1 MNESL
6 SGGSGGSSPWQALIG
21 GSGGSAPG
29 QGLSRR
35 DVLRVTGTAAAAA
48 AGLGLVAC
56 GTSNASPGQAK
67 NLQHFVSR
75 PDLTPPKVTLRHVAP
90 DHDLQYLFLGIANSG
105 PGQGGAMI
113 MDTNGELIWFSPDAG
128 QHASKMDFQR
138 QVLHGKPVLT
148 WFEGRV
154 VAGGYG
160 LGVAKI
166 ADTSY
171 QITHTIHAHNGLQVD
186 EHEFNISPQGTA
198 LISAFHKQRYDLSKL
213 GGPRRGWLLSGQAQ
227 EIDIAS
233 GDLLFSWE
241 SLDHVGFDET
251 YLPVQGGHG
260 TKAKPYDYF
269 HINTIQDAGDGDL
282 LIGARNTWC
291 VYKVSRKTG
300 EIVWRL
306 NGKKTDFTM
315 APGSEFYWQHDTRL
329 HDRTTLTVFDDGYD
343 GVLPKNEKQSRALI
357 LDVDYDRMLVTLRK
371 EFTHP
376 GALILS
382 KAMGNAQM
390 LPGGGM
396 FVGWGTNPY
405 FSEFDAQG
413 RLILDGVLVKGDP
426 TYRSFIGDW
435 AGYPAEKPVA
445 AVRHRAGGAVVYASW
460 NGSTELAS
468 WNVLAG
474 KTKTS
479 LAKVAHAPKKGF
491 ETAIAVQHTGP
502 YFAVE
507 PSDAKGRELS
517 RSDPVRLS

>member
-1 MNESL
+1 MNSSL
-6 SGGSGGSSPWQALIG
+6 T
-21 GSGGSAPG
+21 
-29 QGLSRR
+29 RR
-35 DVLRVTGTAAAAA
+35 DMLRRTGTAAAAA

-56 GTSNASPGQAK
+56 ERSNAQPRSNWK
-67 NLQHFVSR
+67 ELQHYVSR
-75 PDLTPPKVTLRHVAP
+75 PDLTPPKVTLSHVVP
-90 DHDLQYLFLGIANSG
+90 GHELQYMFLAIANSG

-113 MDTNGELIWFSPDAG
+113 MDTAGDLVWFSPDTDR
-128 QHASKMDFQR
+128 QASKMDFQR
-138 QVLHGKPVLT
+138 QILNGKPVLT

-166 ADTSY
+166 ADSSY
-171 QITHTIHAHNGLQVD
+171 QITHTLHAHNGQQVD

-198 LISAFHKQRYDLSKL
+198 LISAFNKQPYDLRKL
-213 GGPRRGWLLSGQAQ
+213 GGPKKGWLLSGIAQ
-227 EIDIAS
+227 EIDIQT
-233 GDLLFSWE
+233 GELLFEWD

-260 TKAKPYDYF
+260 SKEFPYDYF

-291 VYKVSRKTG
+291 MYKVSRKTG

-315 APGSEFYWQHDTRL
+315 TPGSEFYWQHDTRL

-357 LDVDYDRMLVTLRK
+357 LNVDYDRMLVTLRK
-371 EFTHP
+371 QFIHP
-376 GALILS
+376 GTLILS

-405 FSEFDAQG
+405 FSEFDASG
-413 RLILDGVLVKGDP
+413 KLVLDGQMLKGDP
-426 TYRSFIGDW
+426 SYRAFIGDW
-435 AGYPAEKPVA
+435 VGQPAEPPAVA
-445 AVRHRAGGAVVYASW
+445 ARHRSGGATVYASW
-460 NGSTELAS
+460 NGATEVAS
-468 WNVLAG
+468 WNVLVG
-474 KTKTS
+474 RTHTS
-479 LAKVAHAPKKGF
+479 LSAVNSAPRKGF
-491 ETAIAVQHTGP
+491 ETAISVPDKGP

-507 PSDAKGRELS
+507 PRDAKGRALS
-517 RSDPVRLS
+517 RSHAVKAT

>member
-6 SGGSGGSSPWQALIG
+6 T
-21 GSGGSAPG
+21 
-29 QGLSRR
+29 RR

-56 GTSNASPGQAK
+56 GTGNAQPRSQAK
-67 NLQHFVSR
+67 NLQHFVTR
-75 PDLTPPKVTLRHVAP
+75 PDLTPPKVTLRHIAP

-113 MDTNGELIWFSPDAG
+113 MDTNGDMVWFSPDTG
-128 QHASKMDFQR
+128 PHASKMDFQR
-138 QVLHGKPVLT
+138 QIYRGKPVLT
-148 WFEGRV
+148 WFQGRV

-160 LGVAKI
+160 EGVAI
-166 ADTSY
+166 MADDSY
-171 QITHTIHAHNGLQVD
+171 RVTHTIHAHNGLQVD

-198 LISAFHKQRYDLSKL
+198 LVSAFHKQRYDLSKL

-227 EIDIAS
+227 EIDIET
-233 GDLLFSWE
+233 GELLFSWE

-260 TKAKPYDYF
+260 TKSKPYDYF

-282 LIGARNTWC
+282 LIGARNTWS

-300 EIVWRL
+300 EIIWRL

-315 APGSEFYWQHDTRL
+315 APGSEFFWQHDTRL
-329 HDRTTLTVFDDGYD
+329 HGSNVLTAFDDGYD

-357 LDVDYDRMLVTLRK
+357 LNIDYDRMLVTLRK
-371 EFTHP
+371 DFTHP
-376 GALILS
+376 GELVLA

-405 FSEFDAQG
+405 FSEFDAHG
-413 RLILDGVLVKGDP
+413 RLVLDGMLIKGDP
-426 TYRSFIGDW
+426 TYRSFIGEW
-435 AGYPAEKPVA
+435 AGYPTEMPA
-445 AVRHRAGGAVVYASW
+445 AAARHRSAGAVVYASW
-460 NGSTELAS
+460 NGATEVAT

-474 KTKTS
+474 QTKTS
-479 LAKVAHAPKKGF
+479 LAKVATAPRKGF
-491 ETAIAVQHTGP
+491 ETAIAVPSRGP

-507 PSDAKGRELS
+507 PRDARGRELA
-517 RSDPVRLS
+517 RSLPVRVS

>member
-1 MNESL
+1 MKESL
-6 SGGSGGSSPWQALIG
+6 T
-21 GSGGSAPG
+21 
-29 QGLSRR
+29 RR
-35 DVLRVTGTAAAAA
+35 DMLKRTSTAAAAA

-56 GTSNASPGQAK
+56 GTGNAQSRNARLSK
-67 NLQHFVSR
+67 ELQHFVSR
-75 PDLTPPKVTLRHVAP
+75 PDLTPPKVTLHHVAP
-90 DHDLQYLFLGIANSG
+90 GHNLQYLFLGIANSG

-113 MDTNGELIWFSPDAG
+113 MDTSGELVWFAPDTG
-128 QHASKMDFQR
+128 PHASKMDFQPQIYR
-138 QVLHGKPVLT
+138 GRPVLT

-160 LGVAKI
+160 EGVAKI
-166 ADTSY
+166 ADSSY

-186 EHEFNISPQGTA
+186 EHEFNISPRGTA
-198 LISAFHKQRYDLSKL
+198 LVSAFHKQPHDLSKL
-213 GGPRRGWLLSGQAQ
+213 GGPKRGWLLSCQAQ
-227 EIDIAS
+227 EIDIES
-233 GDLLFSWE
+233 GALLFSWD

-260 TKAKPYDYF
+260 TKSKPYDYF
-269 HINTIQDAGDGDL
+269 HINTIEDAGDGDL

-291 VYKVSRKTG
+291 MYKVNKKTG

-315 APGSEFYWQHDTRL
+315 TPGSEFYWQHDTRL
-329 HDRTTLTVFDDGYD
+329 HGPDVLTVFDDGYD

-371 EFTHP
+371 EFIHP
-376 GALILS
+376 GQLVLA

-405 FSEFDAQG
+405 FSEFDADG
-413 RLILDGVLVKGDP
+413 KLLLDGELLKGDP

-435 AGYPAEKPVA
+435 EGHPVELPAA
-445 AVRHRAGGAVVYASW
+445 AARHASDDATVYASW
-460 NGSTELAS
+460 NGATDVAS

-474 KTKTS
+474 RTRASLTS
-479 LAKVAHAPKKGF
+479 AGSAPKKGF
-491 ETAIAVQHTGP
+491 ETAIRVPSKGP
-502 YFAVE
+502 YFVVE
-507 PSDAKGRELS
+507 PRDAQGRVLS
-517 RSDPVRLS
+517 RSRPFTFA

>member
-1 MNESL
+1 MNSSL
-6 SGGSGGSSPWQALIG
+6 T
-21 GSGGSAPG
+21 
-29 QGLSRR
+29 RR
-35 DVLRVTGTAAAAA
+35 DMLRRTGTAAAAA

-56 GTSNASPGQAK
+56 QQSNAQTRISK
-67 NLQHFVSR
+67 DLQHYVSR
-75 PDLTPPKVTLRHVAP
+75 PDLKPPIVTLHHVAP
-90 DHDLQYLFLGIANSG
+90 GHEMQYMFLAIANSG

-113 MDTNGELIWFSPDAG
+113 MDTAGDLVWFLPDRNR
-128 QHASKMDFQR
+128 QDSIMDFQ
-138 QVLHGKPVLT
+138 QQILNGKPVLT

-166 ADTSY
+166 ADSSY
-171 QITHTIHAHNGLQVD
+171 QVIHTLHAHNGQQVD

-198 LISAFHKQRYDLSKL
+198 LISAFNKQRYDLSKL
-213 GGPRRGWLLSGQAQ
+213 GGPKKGWLLSGIAQ
-227 EIDIAS
+227 EIDIQT
-233 GDLLFSWE
+233 GELLFEWD

-251 YLPVQGGHG
+251 YLPVEGGHG
-260 TKAKPYDYF
+260 SKEFPYDYF

-291 VYKVSRKTG
+291 MYKVSRKTG

-357 LDVDYDRMLVTLRK
+357 LNVDYDKLLVTLRQ
-371 EFTHP
+371 EFIHP
-376 GALILS
+376 RTLILS

-405 FSEFDAQG
+405 FSEFDASG
-413 RLILDGVLVKGDP
+413 KLVLDGQMLKGDP
-426 TYRSFIGDW
+426 TYRAFIGEW
-435 AGYPAEKPVA
+435 EGHPAELPAVA
-445 AVRHRAGGAVVYASW
+445 ARHRSGGATVYASW
-460 NGSTELAS
+460 NGATEVAS

-474 KTKTS
+474 RTHS
-479 LAKVAHAPKKGF
+479 ALSAVSSAPRKGF
-491 ETAIAVQHTGP
+491 ETAIPVSSKGP

-507 PSDAKGRELS
+507 PRDAKGRTLS
-517 RSDPVRLS
+517 RSRTVRVA

>member
-1 MNESL
+1 ML
-6 SGGSGGSSPWQALIG
+6 K
-21 GSGGSAPG
+21 
-29 QGLSRR
+29 R
-35 DVLRVTGTAAAAA
+35 TGTAAAAA

-56 GTSNASPGQAK
+56 QRSSAQQRGDWK
-67 NLQHFVSR
+67 ELQHYVSR
-75 PDLTPPKVTLRHVAP
+75 PDLTPPKVTLSHVAP
-90 DHDLQYLFLGIANSG
+90 GHEMQYMFLAIANSG

-113 MDTNGELIWFSPDAG
+113 MDTAGDLVWFSPDTNR
-128 QHASKMDFQR
+128 QDSKMDFQR
-138 QVLHGKPVLT
+138 QILNGKPVLT

-166 ADTSY
+166 ADSSY
-171 QITHTIHAHNGLQVD
+171 QITHTLHAHNGQQVD

-198 LISAFHKQRYDLSKL
+198 LISAFNKQRYDLSKL
-213 GGPRRGWLLSGQAQ
+213 GGPKKGWLLSGIAQ
-227 EIDIAS
+227 EIDIQT
-233 GDLLFSWE
+233 GELLFEWD

-251 YLPVQGGHG
+251 YLPVEGGHG
-260 TKAKPYDYF
+260 SKDLPYDYF

-291 VYKVSRKTG
+291 MYKVSRKTG

-357 LDVDYDRMLVTLRK
+357 LNVDYDKMLVTLRK
-371 EFTHP
+371 EFIHP
-376 GALILS
+376 GTLILS

-405 FSEFDAQG
+405 FSEFDAKG
-413 RLILDGVLVKGDP
+413 NLVLDGQMLKGDP
-426 TYRSFIGDW
+426 TYRAFIGGW
-435 AGYPAEKPVA
+435 EGHPAELPAVA
-445 AVRHRAGGAVVYASW
+445 ARRRSGGATVYASW
-460 NGSTELAS
+460 NGATEVAS

-474 KTKTS
+474 RTQSS
-479 LAKVAHAPKKGF
+479 LAAVNSAPRKGF
-491 ETAIAVQHTGP
+491 ETAIQVSNKGP

-507 PSDAKGRELS
+507 PRDATGRALS
-517 RSDPVRLS
+517 RSRPVKAT